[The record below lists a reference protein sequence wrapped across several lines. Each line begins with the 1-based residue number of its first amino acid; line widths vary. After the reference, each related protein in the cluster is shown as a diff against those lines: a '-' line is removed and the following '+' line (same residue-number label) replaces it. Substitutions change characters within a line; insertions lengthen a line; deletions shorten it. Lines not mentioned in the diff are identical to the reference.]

1 MHKFTIALDWQGG
14 RNAVG
19 ELHLHQS
26 STAISIPK
34 EMQGP
39 DEGTNPDEMLL
50 GAAATCYIISLAAI
64 LEASGV
70 VATITM
76 KSEGF
81 VEQQQ
86 QLTYKKIIHY
96 PHICI
101 EDASKERLTARIAQK
116 AERTCMI
123 SRALSG
129 NVDIALDVKI
139 TIKEG

>member
-19 ELHLHQS
+19 DLQLRHS
-26 STAISIPK
+26 SMPISIPV
-34 EMQGP
+34 EMVGP

-64 LEASGV
+64 LEGSGIK
-70 VATITM
+70 ATITM
-76 KSEGF
+76 NSDGF
-81 VEQQQ
+81 VEQDRL
-86 QLTYKKIIHY
+86 LTYKKIIHR
-96 PHICI
+96 PTICI
-101 EDASKERLTARIAQK
+101 EDASKERLVQRIAEK

-123 SRALSG
+123 SRALRG